1 MPSRGCWPRT
11 APVALAAV
19 PRASISASAH
29 DGAAP
34 ASAAPLLLF
43 AAATVRR
50 RCCSGPALKFAT
62 NAMGVRHM
70 PVQGGTEGKKRR
82 EGATEGERACKER
95 QQRRTI
101 FLFAPLVR
109 QQPWA
114 FLRKKSKLQPD
125 PRHESP
131 ICPDTSKLSFLILFI
146 K

>member
-70 PVQGGTEGKKRR
+70 SVQGGTEGKS
-82 EGATEGERACKER
+82 EERA
-95 QQRRTI
+95 QQRVNGHAKKGSSD
-101 FLFAPLVR
+101 APFFSLL
-109 QQPWA
+109 QQASAMGLPEREQQVDA
-114 FLRKKSKLQPD
+114 S
-125 PRHESP
+125 
-131 ICPDTSKLSFLILFI
+131 I
-146 K
+146 